1 VLNERERRIISDRIL
16 AEDPRTL
23 QDLAADYGISRERVR
38 QVEQNAMNKMRRALE
53 QTGPSSTQ
61 TCPAN

>member
-1 VLNERERRIISDRIL
+1 LNERERRIISDRIL

-53 QTGPSSTQ
+53 KTGLSPTQ
-61 TCPAN
+61 TCAAN